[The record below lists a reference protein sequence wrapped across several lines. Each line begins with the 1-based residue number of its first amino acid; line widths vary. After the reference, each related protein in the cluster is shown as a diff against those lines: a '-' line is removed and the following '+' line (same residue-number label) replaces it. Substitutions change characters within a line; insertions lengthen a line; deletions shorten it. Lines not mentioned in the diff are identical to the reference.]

1 MHAFMLNQ
9 PEDRLHRFDVQFPA
23 AGCDMPMA
31 LYNHSVSAKPH
42 ILEKRSRQ
50 TISLFV
56 SMVSAS

>member
-1 MHAFMLNQ
+1 M
-9 PEDRLHRFDVQFPA
+9 HRFAVHSPA
-23 AGCDMPMA
+23 TGCDMPMA

-42 ILEKRSRQ
+42 LLEKRSRQ